1 MRITRTINSIIVLFL
16 YITTISCIKNK
27 NLYDDSLA
35 EKKVISN
42 PEFLYPYINEP
53 ISHTAEITIHIK
65 EGVRQLTLSDAV
77 IPPLKY
83 NKSWLFML
91 TQDDCR
97 HAAFC
102 YTWAAI
108 NGKPLS
114 KKSFYDLPHLQ
125 TNALPSDCYYLG

>member
-91 TQDDCR
+91 T
-97 HAAFC
+97 
-102 YTWAAI
+102 
-108 NGKPLS
+108 
-114 KKSFYDLPHLQ
+114 
-125 TNALPSDCYYLG
+125 